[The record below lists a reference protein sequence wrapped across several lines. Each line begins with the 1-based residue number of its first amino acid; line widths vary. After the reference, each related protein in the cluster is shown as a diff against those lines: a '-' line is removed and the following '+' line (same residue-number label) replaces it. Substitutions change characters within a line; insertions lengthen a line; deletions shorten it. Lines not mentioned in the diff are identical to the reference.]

1 MVIVLILASYSS
13 LLVFALCAISGMSYI
28 DSYLSAQ
35 IVLALQLLPI
45 FRIVVRKDV
54 AQEHRRATE

>member
-1 MVIVLILASYSS
+1 MVIVLILASYLS
-13 LLVFALCAISGMSYI
+13 LLAFALCAISGMSYI

-45 FRIVVRKDV
+45 FRKVVRKDV
-54 AQEHRRATE
+54 AQEHRHATE